1 MKTIILNMIFLLLS
15 CFSVISQPAMNNQ
28 GTSNSEAIQ
37 QIRTSTIDNIQS
49 FQTLNWGG
57 TNYAT
62 TQQTGNRNSAII
74 NQLHDATGLH
84 TSNQSYAVQ
93 SGNSNELSIGQIGS
107 GNLLL
112 GFQLGY
118 LSSMTDIHRNENGAN
133 NGNAFGLYKNGNG
146 YLVAGENN
154 KLSILQQGS
163 NNGIIAVQQ
172 GNNNDFFV
180 EQRGNNNYL
189 LGLQKGTHNKVTGY
203 RQENYSDD
211 ILFETIVQIGNN
223 LSLKTD
229 DASKYKPNG
238 NSFTQTGTNLSL
250 EVNNGLLNAIGGVEI
265 NQVGNDMK
273 VVVSQSYFLF
283 PMK

>member
-1 MKTIILNMIFLLLS
+1 MKTIILNMIFLMLS
-15 CFSVISQPAMNNQ
+15 CLAVKSQPVMNNP
-28 GTSNSEAIQ
+28 GDRTNEAIQ
-37 QIRTSTIDNIQS
+37 QIRTSTIDNILS
-49 FQTLNWGG
+49 FQTLNWAG
-57 TNYAT
+57 TNYAM
-62 TQQTGNRNSAII
+62 TQQTGNRNTATI
-74 NQLHDATGLH
+74 NQLRDATGLH

-93 SGNSNELSIGQIGS
+93 TGNSNELSVGQIGS

-118 LSSMTDIHRNENGAN
+118 LASMADIHRNENGTN

-146 YLVAGENN
+146 YQVEGENN

-163 NNGIIAVQQ
+163 NNGLIAVQQ
-172 GNNNDFFV
+172 GNNNEFSA
-180 EQRGNNNYL
+180 EQRGSNNYL

-265 NQVGNDMK
+265 NQLGNDMK

>member
-1 MKTIILNMIFLLLS
+1 MKAIILNVIFLVLS
-15 CFSVISQPAMNNQ
+15 CFVVNSQPVMNNQ
-28 GTSNSEAIQ
+28 GTRTGEAIQ
-37 QIRTSTIDNIQS
+37 QIRTSTIENILS

-57 TNYAT
+57 TNYAM
-62 TQQTGNRNSAII
+62 TQQTGNRNTATI

-84 TSNQSYAVQ
+84 TSNQSFAVQ

-118 LSSMTDIHRNENGAN
+118 LSSEANIHRNENGVN

-146 YLVAGENN
+146 YMIQGENN

-163 NNGIIAVQQ
+163 NNALVAVQQ
-172 GNNNDFFV
+172 GNNNEFIA